1 MTNMDK
7 WSTLLE
13 YIVNDESDKA
23 KELFHEI
30 VVAESRS
37 IYADIL
43 ESEVEETEVDEA
55 MHDDDMDENVDGNE
69 VEGFIDEVEA
79 EETGDETVEA
89 AGDDMEDSMEVGDDE
104 AGDDMGDMGDDMGS
118 DEAGDDMGDGEE
130 MEDRVADLEN
140 ALDELKAEFD
150 ELMSQEEN
158 EPEHA
163 DMGDDD
169 MGMGGDEG
177 EMDMSS
183 SDDMGD
189 EMDEMNLAEGVEM
202 TKVPAVSNSESGVNS
217 KSIVAKKNDF
227 GGKAVKFDQ
236 GGDEKGGKVS
246 APSQHMGQAKY
257 ANSAGQKNV
266 KMETAPKAQMK
277 EPAGV
282 MSKPILGK

>member
-1 MTNMDK
+1 MTNNAK
-7 WSTLLE
+7 WEQLLE

-43 ESEVEETEVDEA
+43 ESEVEES
-55 MHDDDMDENVDGNE
+55 MDDMEEATDGNE
-69 VEGFIDEVEA
+69 VESFIDEVEA
-79 EETGDETVEA
+79 EESGDSTVEDA
-89 AGDDMEDSMEVGDDE
+89 SDDVEDSMSADDDSGEDMGD
-104 AGDDMGDMGDDMGS
+104 DDMGGDDMGDDMG
-118 DEAGDDMGDGEE
+118 DEEGEEGEE

-150 ELMSQEEN
+150 ELMSQEQN

-163 DMGDDD
+163 DMGMGGDD
-169 MGMGGDEG
+169 MGMDSDEG

-189 EMDEMNLAEGVEM
+189 EMDEMSLAEGVEM
-202 TKVPAVSNSESGVNS
+202 SKVPAVSNTEGADSS
-217 KSIVAKKNDF
+217 AKKSPLIGKLADF
-227 GGKAVKFDQ
+227 GGKSVKFDQ

-246 APSQHMGQAKY
+246 APTQHMGQAKY

-266 KMETAPKAQMK
+266 KMETAPKAQTK

-282 MSKPILGK
+282 MAKPILSK

>member
-1 MTNMDK
+1 MTNNEK
-7 WSTLLE
+7 WSQLLE

-23 KELFHEI
+23 KGLFHEI

-43 ESEVEETEVDEA
+43 ESDVEEA

-69 VEGFIDEVEA
+69 VETFIDEVEA
-79 EETGDETVEA
+79 EEYGDETVEA
-89 AGDDMEDSMEVGDDE
+89 AGDDMEDSMEVSDDDADEDMGDEDMGDEDMGDE
-104 AGDDMGDMGDDMGS
+104 AG
-118 DEAGDDMGDGEE
+118 EEGEE

-158 EPEHA
+158 EPEHS
-163 DMGDDD
+163 DMGGDD
-169 MGMGGDEG
+169 MGMDSDEG

-183 SDDMGD
+183 SDDMANELD
-189 EMDEMNLAEGVEM
+189 EFALSEGVEM
-202 TKVPAVSNSESGVNS
+202 SKVAAVSNSESGVNS

-236 GGDEKGGKVS
+236 GGDETGGKVS
-246 APSQHMGQAKY
+246 APSQHMGQSKY

-266 KMETAPKAQMK
+266 KMDNAPKAQTR

>member
-1 MTNMDK
+1 MANMDK

-79 EETGDETVEA
+79 EEHGDETVEA
-89 AGDDMEDSMEVGDDE
+89 AGDDMEDSMEVGDDDSVE
-104 AGDDMGDMGDDMGS
+104 DMGDMGD
-118 DEAGDDMGDGEE
+118 EAGEDMGDEGEE

-169 MGMGGDEG
+169 MGMDSDEG
-177 EMDMSS
+177 EMDMSG

-189 EMDEMNLAEGVEM
+189 EMDEMNLAEAVEM
-202 TKVPAVSNSESGVNS
+202 TKVAAVSNSESGVNS

-246 APSQHMGQAKY
+246 APGQHMGQAKY

-266 KMETAPKAQMK
+266 KMDNAPKAQMK

>member
-1 MTNMDK
+1 MANMEK

-43 ESEVEETEVDEA
+43 ESEVED
-55 MHDDDMDENVDGNE
+55 VDGNE

-79 EETGDETVEA
+79 EEYGDETVEA
-89 AGDDMEDSMEVGDDE
+89 AGEDMEDSMEVGDDE
-104 AGDDMGDMGDDMGS
+104 AGEDMGDDDMADMGDEDLGDEDMGDMGD
-118 DEAGDDMGDGEE
+118 EDMGDMDGEGEGEE

-163 DMGDDD
+163 DMEMDS
-169 MGMGGDEG
+169 DEG
-177 EMDMSS
+177 EMDMGMGD
-183 SDDMGD
+183 SDD

-217 KSIVAKKNDF
+217 KSVVAKKNDF
-227 GGKAVKFDQ
+227 GGTAVKFDH

-246 APSQHMGQAKY
+246 VPSQHMGQSKY

-266 KMETAPKAQMK
+266 KMDNTPKAQMK

-282 MSKPILGK
+282 MSKPVLGK

>member
-1 MTNMDK
+1 MTNNAK
-7 WSTLLE
+7 WEQLLE

-43 ESEVEETEVDEA
+43 ESEVEES
-55 MHDDDMDENVDGNE
+55 MDDMEEATDGNE
-69 VEGFIDEVEA
+69 VESFIDEVES
-79 EETGDETVEA
+79 EESGDSTVEDA
-89 AGDDMEDSMEVGDDE
+89 SDDVEDSMSADDDSGEDMGD
-104 AGDDMGDMGDDMGS
+104 DDMGGDDMGDDMG
-118 DEAGDDMGDGEE
+118 DEEGEEGEE

-150 ELMSQEEN
+150 ELMSQEQN

-163 DMGDDD
+163 DMG
-169 MGMGGDEG
+169 MGGDDVGMDSDEG

-189 EMDEMNLAEGVEM
+189 EMDEMSLAEGVEM
-202 TKVPAVSNSESGVNS
+202 SKVPAVSNTEGADSS
-217 KSIVAKKNDF
+217 AKKSPLIGKLADF
-227 GGKAVKFDQ
+227 GGKSVKFDQ

-246 APSQHMGQAKY
+246 APTQHMGQAKY

-266 KMETAPKAQMK
+266 KMETAPKAQTK

-282 MSKPILGK
+282 MAKPILSK